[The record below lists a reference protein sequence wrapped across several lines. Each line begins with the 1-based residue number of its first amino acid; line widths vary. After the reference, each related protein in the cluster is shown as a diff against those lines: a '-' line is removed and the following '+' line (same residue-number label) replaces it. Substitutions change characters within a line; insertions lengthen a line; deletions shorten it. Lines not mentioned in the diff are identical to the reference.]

1 MLAVWF
7 VLLIEVIAVYFVNL
21 FLPGS
26 ALPVAVLIGT
36 HIIVAMAFFLS
47 RKRYAA
53 IPLMAG
59 FFLRL
64 LVMFIDCAM
73 GYTLPDSMADALGYY
88 SSAVTW
94 MKGMAANYG
103 GMYSRLLGY
112 VYRLTGPSR
121 PLAQYIN
128 VLLGMTAVWMLYK
141 SMLLLKLNAKAR
153 KRLLWLA
160 CVMPYS
166 LYAAQITNRESVIIA
181 FAALSAYCA
190 VRWYLRRRALWM
202 VLSAACLLFAST
214 FHAGIILLGAGYAI
228 LFIAYSHRSRRLHFN
243 RSTLPV
249 LALIVGGAAL
259 ISVTYSGVFLAK
271 FSGKMNAAAI
281 LRQFNRETGGSA
293 YLTWINAGALWQV
306 LLFSP
311 LKLLHFLYSPLPT
324 NWRGLAD
331 VGSFAV
337 DGLVYLW
344 ITVYCIRRRR
354 TTKHPRLFLTL
365 AIGLLCAAFV
375 FSLGTWTAGT
385 AMRHRQK
392 LFVSMLMLAAVSGAP
407 DDRGYEH

>member
-7 VLLIEVIAVYFVNL
+7 VLLIGAIAVYFVNL

-26 ALPVAVLIGT
+26 GMPAAVLIGV
-36 HIIVAMAFFLS
+36 HSFAAAAFFLG
-47 RKRYAA
+47 RKRSAA
-53 IPLMAG
+53 LPLTAG
-59 FFLRL
+59 FLLRL
-64 LVMFIDCAM
+64 LVMCADCTM
-73 GYTLPDSMADALGYY
+73 GYTLPDSTADALGYY
-88 SSAVTW
+88 NSAVTW
-94 MKGMAANYG
+94 MKGAAANYG

-121 PLAQYIN
+121 PMAQYIN
-128 VLLGMTAVWMLYK
+128 VLLSMTAVWVLYK
-141 SMLLLKLNAKAR
+141 SMVLLKLNAKAR

-181 FAALSAYCA
+181 FAALSVYCA

-202 VLSAACLLFAST
+202 VLSAACLLFAAT
-214 FHAGIILLGAGYAI
+214 FHAGIILLGAGHVI
-228 LFIAYSHRSRRLHFN
+228 LFTAYSHESRRLHLN

-249 LALIVGGAAL
+249 LALIVGGLAV
-259 ISVTYSGVFLAK
+259 ISVAYADVFLAK
-271 FSGKMNAAAI
+271 FSGKMNPAAI

-293 YLTWINAGALWQV
+293 YLTWINADSLWQV

-311 LKLLHFLYSPLPT
+311 LKLVYFLYSPLPV

-331 VGSFAV
+331 IGSFAA

-344 ITVYCIRRRR
+344 ITVHCFRRRR
-354 TTKHPRLFLTL
+354 TTEHPRLLLTL
-365 AIGLLCAAFV
+365 ALGLLCAALV

-392 LFVSMLMLAAVSGAP
+392 LFLGALMMTVVADAP
-407 DDRGYEH
+407 DVREHEH